1 MKPTAAEAR
10 GLARLKR
17 ENPGYNVTLDAYGI
31 AVLTPQ
37 TPEQLVERPLESQL
51 ATRVEVLQILD
62 AA

>member
-17 ENPGYNVTLDAYGI
+17 ENPGYNVTLDEYGV

-37 TPEQLVERPLESQL
+37 TPEQLAKHPLESQL
-51 ATRVEVLQILD
+51 AARAEVLQLLD